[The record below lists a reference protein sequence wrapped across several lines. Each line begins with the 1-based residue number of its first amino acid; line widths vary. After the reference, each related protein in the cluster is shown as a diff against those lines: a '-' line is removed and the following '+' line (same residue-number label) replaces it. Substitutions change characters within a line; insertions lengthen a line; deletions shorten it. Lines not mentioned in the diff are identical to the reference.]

1 MYSKAM
7 ILQLWYRFLDLDSS
21 HRCWL
26 LAAGSSRLPTAVASA
41 AVLAQRGLRGVAHA
55 RGESSAR
62 IKGATDTRLTRN
74 AFPAIPTS
82 PAVAAKVAATCRW
95 HSKLAIGSGLRGC

>member
-26 LAAGSSRLPTAVASA
+26 LAAAGCAEKGVPPVMHDLIIFRALFSDSIP
-41 AVLAQRGLRGVAHA
+41 LR
-55 RGESSAR
+55 
-62 IKGATDTRLTRN
+62 
-74 AFPAIPTS
+74 FY
-82 PAVAAKVAATCRW
+82 
-95 HSKLAIGSGLRGC
+95 